1 MKILALDTST
11 HALVI
16 ALIENEKV
24 LAKENLEIPKRQ
36 SELTLPEVDR
46 LMNEIGWTPT
56 DLNAV
61 VVTDGPGS
69 YTGLRIAMT
78 IAKVLAVIQPLELY
92 TIGTLQLWAGRLPKV
107 RVVLDAR
114 AQRVFTGVYEPGIA
128 VEADHAIAIEA
139 LRPQLTAD
147 DVMVGQSSLLDRTGV
162 AVDLAENFAALKPL
176 WNRVDNIHTLVPR
189 YLKDLEHT
197 A

>member
-1 MKILALDTST
+1 MKTLALDTST

-16 ALIENEKV
+16 ALIENDRV
-24 LAKENLEIPKRQ
+24 LAKETLEIPKRQ

-46 LMNEIGWTPT
+46 LMNKISWTPT

-92 TIGTLQLWAGRLPKV
+92 TIGTLQLWAGRLPTV

-114 AQRVFTGVYEPGIA
+114 AQRVFTGVYDCGIA
-128 VEADHAIAIEA
+128 VEADHAIAIETLNSQLNDGDVIVGHAQLLGRTA
-139 LRPQLTAD
+139 LT
-147 DVMVGQSSLLDRTGV
+147 
-162 AVDLAENFAALKPL
+162 VDLAENFAALKSL
-176 WNRVDNIHTLVPR
+176 WNPVDNIHALVPR
-189 YLKDLEHT
+189 YLKDPEHT
-197 A
+197 P

>member
-114 AQRVFTGVYEPGIA
+114 AQRVFTGVYEHGIA

>member
-1 MKILALDTST
+1 MKTLALDTST

-16 ALIENEKV
+16 ALIENDRV
-24 LAKENLEIPKRQ
+24 LAKETLDIPKRQ
-36 SELTLPEVDR
+36 SELILPEVDH
-46 LMNEIGWTPT
+46 LMNKIGWTPT

-114 AQRVFTGVYEPGIA
+114 AQRVFTGVYEHGISL
-128 VEADHAIAIEA
+128 EADHAIAIET
-139 LRPQLTAD
+139 LRLQLNDGDVIVGHAD
-147 DVMVGQSSLLDRTGV
+147 LLGRIATP
-162 AVDLAENFAALKPL
+162 VDLAENFVSLKPL
-176 WNRVDNIHTLVPR
+176 WKRVDNLHALVPR
-189 YLKDLEHT
+189 YLKDPEHS

>member
-1 MKILALDTST
+1 MRTLALDTST

-16 ALIENEKV
+16 ALIENDRV
-24 LAKENLEIPKRQ
+24 LAKATLEIPKRQ

-46 LMNEIGWTPT
+46 LMKQIGWTPT
-56 DLNAV
+56 DLTAV

-92 TIGTLQLWAGRLPKV
+92 TIGSLQLWAGSLPKV

-114 AQRVFTGVYEPGIA
+114 AQRVFTGVYEYGAA
-128 VEADHAIAIEA
+128 VEADHAIAIET
-139 LRPQLTAD
+139 LRPQLNVD
-147 DVMVGQSSLLDRTGV
+147 DVIAGHAQLVERSAVS
-162 AVDLAENFAALKPL
+162 VDLAENFAALKPL
-176 WNRVDNIHTLVPR
+176 WNRVDNLHALVPR
-189 YLKDLEHT
+189 YLKDPEHSV
-197 A
+197 

>member
-1 MKILALDTST
+1 
-11 HALVI
+11 
-16 ALIENEKV
+16 
-24 LAKENLEIPKRQ
+24 
-36 SELTLPEVDR
+36 
-46 LMNEIGWTPT
+46 
-56 DLNAV
+56 LNAV

-114 AQRVFTGVYEPGIA
+114 TQRVFTGVYEHGIA
-128 VEADHAIAIEA
+128 LEADHAIAIET
-139 LRPQLTAD
+139 LRPQLNDGDVIVGHAQLLGRTA
-147 DVMVGQSSLLDRTGV
+147 L
-162 AVDLAENFAALKPL
+162 AVDLAENFALLKTL
-176 WNRVDNIHTLVPR
+176 WSCVDNIHTLVPR
-189 YLKDLEHT
+189 YLKDPEHT

>member
-24 LAKENLEIPKRQ
+24 LAKENLEIRKRQ

>member
-1 MKILALDTST
+1 MRTLALDTST

-16 ALIENEKV
+16 ALIENDRV
-24 LAKENLEIPKRQ
+24 LAKATLEIPKRQ

-46 LMNEIGWTPT
+46 LMKQIGWTPT
-56 DLNAV
+56 DLTAI

-92 TIGTLQLWAGRLPKV
+92 TIGTLQLWAGRLSRV

-114 AQRVFTGVYEPGIA
+114 AQRVFTGVYEYGVA
-128 VEADHAIAIEA
+128 VEADHAIAIET
-139 LRPQLTAD
+139 LRPQLNVD
-147 DVMVGQSSLLDRTGV
+147 DVIAGHAQLVERTAV
-162 AVDLAENFAALKPL
+162 SVDLAENFAALKPL
-176 WNRVDNIHTLVPR
+176 WNRVDNLHALVPR
-189 YLKDLEHT
+189 YLKDPEHSV
-197 A
+197 